1 MLDKPQST
9 ETSQE
14 PAAEAGSETQSETV
28 LKKLRYPDKS
38 EYRVTYKCGERVVTK
53 EGDDR

>member
-14 PAAEAGSETQSETV
+14 RTAEQGSEKRPETI
-28 LKKLRYPDKS
+28 LKKLRYPDTP
-38 EYRVTYKCGERVVTK
+38 EYRVKYKDGERVVTK